1 MPKHADDLRNSRLRR
16 KRRRSLIHFFRKLR
30 LRRSRKRRAA
40 LSMIFLAAVLYLAAV
55 GAFKEAFLT
64 VEELKD
70 TQTILE
76 YGTENGG
83 RFFDVFRISVRIK
96 SGEIIFF
103 HQRTET
109 ERAVIMRFI
118 MPAPEWLLINLIK
131 HSIDFTQPLYYN
143 FY

>member
-1 MPKHADDLRNSRLRR
+1 MGEAAAKETMQLPKQAGDLRSSRLRR
-16 KRRRSLIHFFRKLR
+16 KRRRSLMHFFRKLR
-30 LRRSRKRRAA
+30 FKRSWKRRAA
-40 LSMIFLAAVLYLAAV
+40 FSMILIAAVLYLAAV

-64 VEELKD
+64 VEELED
-70 TQTILE
+70 TRTVLE

-109 ERAVIMRFI
+109 ERADDNAIHNAR
-118 MPAPEWLLINLIK
+118 P
-131 HSIDFTQPLYYN
+131 
-143 FY
+143 

>member
-1 MPKHADDLRNSRLRR
+1 
-16 KRRRSLIHFFRKLR
+16 
-30 LRRSRKRRAA
+30 
-40 LSMIFLAAVLYLAAV
+40 MIFLAAVLYLAAV

-96 SGEIIFF
+96 NRGFQRGCPYINPDQILFAIRHISYTLCFSSHAVRRAWIISS
-103 HQRTET
+103 TI
-109 ERAVIMRFI
+109 AAGSSALKIPLVL
-118 MPAPEWLLINLIK
+118 PVASAP
-131 HSIDFTQPLYYN
+131 SIIVS
-143 FY
+143 

>member
-1 MPKHADDLRNSRLRR
+1 MRERQQQ
-16 KRRRSLIHFFRKLR
+16 
-30 LRRSRKRRAA
+30 RRAA

-70 TQTILE
+70 TQIILE

-109 ERAVIMRFI
+109 ERADDNAIHNAR
-118 MPAPEWLLINLIK
+118 P
-131 HSIDFTQPLYYN
+131 
-143 FY
+143 